1 MAETE
6 AARVTVPPAGAISPA
21 WKRIASSI
29 VLIPVFV
36 WVTTGAP
43 AWVFQLLVVAASAVA
58 CRELARMFE
67 RTGRP
72 IATWLTVGVGAALTA
87 SFATSLYTGLGINGH
102 AVRWMPTPELAL
114 LVGVG
119 LICSAPLWS
128 SGRPL
133 VESTANT
140 LFGAIYIGWLL
151 GYAIWLQGRAD
162 GPQLVLFLVGVTWAG
177 ESAAYL
183 VGSSV
188 GRRRLAP
195 VLSPGKTVEGAI
207 GGVLGGTICG
217 LVFKAIFDFFWPEL
231 SAIMGWGLAIGFG
244 LVLSVAAIVGDLIES
259 LLKRDAQVK
268 DAGAM
273 LPGMGGILDRIDSP
287 LLAIPVMYY
296 MMLFTAFL
304 RLE

>member
-1 MAETE
+1 VAETE
-6 AARVTVPPAGAISPA
+6 AARVTVPGAGAISPA

-87 SFATSLYTGLGINGH
+87 SFATSLYTGLGIDGH
-102 AVRWMPTPELAL
+102 TVRWMPTPELAL

-151 GYAIWLQGRAD
+151 GYAIWLQGRAG

-188 GRRRLAP
+188 GRHRLAP
-195 VLSPGKTVEGAI
+195 VLSPGKTVEGAVAQVI
-207 GGVLGGTICG
+207 VSIAAALALGFWLLPACGLLGAAGAGVVLG
-217 LVFKAIFDFFWPEL
+217 V
-231 SAIMGWGLAIGFG
+231 IGQ
-244 LVLSVAAIVGDLIES
+244 VGDLAES
-259 LLKRDAQVK
+259 AIKRSIGTK
-268 DAGAM
+268 DTGD
-273 LPGMGGILDRIDSP
+273 LIPGHGGMLDRIDS
-287 LLAIPVMYY
+287 LLFNAPALYLY
-296 MMLFTAFL
+296 SLYAWC
-304 RLE
+304 RA

>member
-188 GRRRLAP
+188 GRHRLAP

-207 GGVLGGTICG
+207 AQVIVSIAAALALGFWLLPACGLLGAAGAGVVLG
-217 LVFKAIFDFFWPEL
+217 V
-231 SAIMGWGLAIGFG
+231 IGQ
-244 LVLSVAAIVGDLIES
+244 VGDLAES
-259 LLKRDAQVK
+259 AIKRSIGTK
-268 DAGAM
+268 DTGD
-273 LPGMGGILDRIDSP
+273 LIPGHGGMLDRIDS
-287 LLAIPVMYY
+287 LLFNAPALYLY
-296 MMLFTAFL
+296 SLYAWC
-304 RLE
+304 RA

>member
-1 MAETE
+1 VAETE
-6 AARVTVPPAGAISPA
+6 AARVTVPGAGAISPA

-36 WVTTGAP
+36 WVTSGAP

-87 SFATSLYTGLGINGH
+87 SFATSLYAGLGIDGH
-102 AVRWMPTPELAL
+102 AARWMPTPELAL

-188 GRRRLAP
+188 GRHRLAP

-207 GGVLGGTICG
+207 AQLIVSIAAALALGFWLLPACGLLGAAGAGVVLGVVGQ
-217 LVFKAIFDFFWPEL
+217 
-231 SAIMGWGLAIGFG
+231 
-244 LVLSVAAIVGDLIES
+244 VGDLAES
-259 LLKRDAQVK
+259 AIKRSIGTK
-268 DAGAM
+268 DTGD
-273 LPGMGGILDRIDSP
+273 LIPGHGGMLDRIDS
-287 LLAIPVMYY
+287 LLFNAPALYLY
-296 MMLFTAFL
+296 SLYAWC
-304 RLE
+304 RA

>member
-6 AARVTVPPAGAISPA
+6 AARVTVPGAGAISPA

-36 WVTTGAP
+36 WVTSGAP

-87 SFATSLYTGLGINGH
+87 SFATSLYTGLGIDGH
-102 AVRWMPTPELAL
+102 AARWMPTPELAL

-188 GRRRLAP
+188 GRHRLAP
-195 VLSPGKTVEGAI
+195 VLSPGKTVEGAVAQVI
-207 GGVLGGTICG
+207 VSIAAALVLGFWLLPACG
-217 LVFKAIFDFFWPEL
+217 LL
-231 SAIMGWGLAIGFG
+231 G
-244 LVLSVAAIVGDLIES
+244 AAGAGIILGVVGQVGDLAES
-259 LLKRDAQVK
+259 AIKRSIGTK
-268 DAGAM
+268 DTGD
-273 LPGMGGILDRIDSP
+273 LIPGHGGMLDRIDS
-287 LLAIPVMYY
+287 LLFNAPALYLY
-296 MMLFTAFL
+296 SLYAWC
-304 RLE
+304 RA

>member
-1 MAETE
+1 VAETE

-36 WVTTGAP
+36 WATAGAP

-72 IATWLTVGVGAALTA
+72 IATWLTVAVGAALTA
-87 SFATSLYTGLGINGH
+87 SFATSLYTGLGIDGLP
-102 AVRWMPTPELAL
+102 VRWMPTPELAL

-119 LICSAPLWS
+119 LICSAPLWT

-188 GRRRLAP
+188 GRHRLAP

-207 GGVLGGTICG
+207 AQVIVSIAAALALGFWLLPACGLLGAAGAGVVLG
-217 LVFKAIFDFFWPEL
+217 V
-231 SAIMGWGLAIGFG
+231 IGQ
-244 LVLSVAAIVGDLIES
+244 VGDLAES
-259 LLKRDAQVK
+259 AIKRSIGTK
-268 DAGAM
+268 DTGD
-273 LPGMGGILDRIDSP
+273 LIPGHGGMLDRIDS
-287 LLAIPVMYY
+287 LLFNAPALYLY
-296 MMLFTAFL
+296 SLYAWC
-304 RLE
+304 RA

>member
-6 AARVTVPPAGAISPA
+6 AARVTVPGAGAISPA

-87 SFATSLYTGLGINGH
+87 SFATSLYTGLGIDGH
-102 AVRWMPTPELAL
+102 PVRWMPTPELAL

-188 GRRRLAP
+188 GRHRLAP

-207 GGVLGGTICG
+207 AQVIVSIAAALALGFWLLPACGLLGAAGAGVVLG
-217 LVFKAIFDFFWPEL
+217 V
-231 SAIMGWGLAIGFG
+231 IGQ
-244 LVLSVAAIVGDLIES
+244 VGDLAES
-259 LLKRDAQVK
+259 AIKRSIGTK
-268 DAGAM
+268 DTGD
-273 LPGMGGILDRIDSP
+273 LIPGHGGMLDRIDS
-287 LLAIPVMYY
+287 LLFNAPALYLY
-296 MMLFTAFL
+296 SLYAWC
-304 RLE
+304 RA

>member
-6 AARVTVPPAGAISPA
+6 AARVTVPGAGAISPA
-21 WKRIASSI
+21 WKRIASSV

-87 SFATSLYTGLGINGH
+87 SFATSLYTGLGIDGH
-102 AVRWMPTPELAL
+102 PVRWMPTPELAL

-188 GRRRLAP
+188 GRHRLAP

-207 GGVLGGTICG
+207 AQVI
-217 LVFKAIFDFFWPEL
+217 V
-231 SAIMGWGLAIGFG
+231 
-244 LVLSVAAIVGDLIES
+244 SVAAALALGFWLLPACGLLGAAGAGVVLGVIGQVGDLAES
-259 LLKRDAQVK
+259 AIKRSIGTK
-268 DAGAM
+268 DTGD
-273 LPGMGGILDRIDSP
+273 LIPGHGGMLDRIDS
-287 LLAIPVMYY
+287 LLFNAPALYLY
-296 MMLFTAFL
+296 SLYAWC
-304 RLE
+304 RA

>member
-1 MAETE
+1 VAETE
-6 AARVTVPPAGAISPA
+6 AARVTVPGAGAISPA

-87 SFATSLYTGLGINGH
+87 SFATSLYTGLGIDGH
-102 AVRWMPTPELAL
+102 TVRWMPTPELAL

-188 GRRRLAP
+188 GRHRLAP
-195 VLSPGKTVEGAI
+195 VLSPGKTVEGAVAQVI
-207 GGVLGGTICG
+207 VSIAAALALGFWLLPACGLLGAAGAGVVLG
-217 LVFKAIFDFFWPEL
+217 V
-231 SAIMGWGLAIGFG
+231 IGQ
-244 LVLSVAAIVGDLIES
+244 VGDLAES
-259 LLKRDAQVK
+259 AIKRSIGTK
-268 DAGAM
+268 DTGD
-273 LPGMGGILDRIDSP
+273 LIPGHGGMLDRIDS
-287 LLAIPVMYY
+287 LLFNAPALYLY
-296 MMLFTAFL
+296 SLYAWC
-304 RLE
+304 RA

>member
-6 AARVTVPPAGAISPA
+6 AARVTVPEARAMSPA
-21 WKRIASSI
+21 WKRIGSSV

-72 IATWLTVGVGAALTA
+72 ITTWLTVGVGAALTA
-87 SFATSLYTGLGINGH
+87 SFATSLYAGLGDDGSSL
-102 AVRWMPTPELAL
+102 RWMPTPELVL
-114 LVGVG
+114 LAGVG

-128 SGRPL
+128 AGRPL

-140 LFGAIYIGWLL
+140 LFGAVYIGWLL
-151 GYAIWLQGRAD
+151 GYAIWLQGRVG

-188 GRRRLAP
+188 GRYRLAP
-195 VLSPGKTVEGAI
+195 ILSPRKTVEGAI
-207 GGVLGGTICG
+207 AQV
-217 LVFKAIFDFFWPEL
+217 V
-231 SAIMGWGLAIGFG
+231 
-244 LVLSVAAIVGDLIES
+244 VSVAAALALGSWLLPACGLMGAAGAGAVLGVIGQVGDLAES
-259 LLKRDAQVK
+259 AIKRSIGTK
-268 DAGAM
+268 DTGD
-273 LPGMGGILDRIDSP
+273 LIPGHGGMLDRIDS
-287 LLAIPVMYY
+287 LLFNAPALYLY
-296 MMLFTAFL
+296 SLYAWC
-304 RLE
+304 RA

>member
-1 MAETE
+1 VAETE
-6 AARVTVPPAGAISPA
+6 AARVTVPEARAMSPA
-21 WKRIASSI
+21 WKRIGSSV

-72 IATWLTVGVGAALTA
+72 ITTWLTVGVGAALTA
-87 SFATSLYTGLGINGH
+87 SFATSLYAGLGDDGSSL
-102 AVRWMPTPELAL
+102 RWMPTPELAL
-114 LVGVG
+114 LAGVG

-128 SGRPL
+128 AGRPL

-140 LFGAIYIGWLL
+140 LFGAVYIGWLL
-151 GYAIWLQGRAD
+151 GYAIWLQGRVG

-188 GRRRLAP
+188 GRYRLAP
-195 VLSPGKTVEGAI
+195 ILSPRKTVEGAI
-207 GGVLGGTICG
+207 AQV
-217 LVFKAIFDFFWPEL
+217 V
-231 SAIMGWGLAIGFG
+231 
-244 LVLSVAAIVGDLIES
+244 VSVAAALALGFWLLPACGLMGAAGAGAVLGVIGQVGDLAES
-259 LLKRDAQVK
+259 AIKRSIGTK
-268 DAGAM
+268 DTGD
-273 LPGMGGILDRIDSP
+273 LIPGHGGMLDRIDS
-287 LLAIPVMYY
+287 LLFNAPALYLY
-296 MMLFTAFL
+296 SLYAWC
-304 RLE
+304 RA

>member
-1 MAETE
+1 VAETE
-6 AARVTVPPAGAISPA
+6 AARMTVPPAGAISPA

-36 WVTTGAP
+36 WVTTAAP

-87 SFATSLYTGLGINGH
+87 SFATSLYTGLGIDGH

-188 GRRRLAP
+188 GRHRLAP

-207 GGVLGGTICG
+207 AQVIVSIAAALALGFWLLPACGLLGAAGAGVVLG
-217 LVFKAIFDFFWPEL
+217 V
-231 SAIMGWGLAIGFG
+231 IGQ
-244 LVLSVAAIVGDLIES
+244 VGDLAES
-259 LLKRDAQVK
+259 AIKRSIGTK
-268 DAGAM
+268 DTGD
-273 LPGMGGILDRIDSP
+273 LIPGHGGMLDRIDS
-287 LLAIPVMYY
+287 LLFNAPALYLY
-296 MMLFTAFL
+296 SLYAWC
-304 RLE
+304 RA

>member
-1 MAETE
+1 VAETE
-6 AARVTVPPAGAISPA
+6 AARVTVPGAGAISPA

-36 WVTTGAP
+36 WVTSGAP

-87 SFATSLYTGLGINGH
+87 SFATSLYAGLGIDGH
-102 AVRWMPTPELAL
+102 AARWMPTPELAL

-188 GRRRLAP
+188 GRHRLAP

-207 GGVLGGTICG
+207 AQLVVSIAAALALGFWLLPACG
-217 LVFKAIFDFFWPEL
+217 LL
-231 SAIMGWGLAIGFG
+231 G
-244 LVLSVAAIVGDLIES
+244 AAGAGVILGVVGQVGDLAES
-259 LLKRDAQVK
+259 AIKRSIGTK
-268 DAGAM
+268 DTGD
-273 LPGMGGILDRIDSP
+273 LIPGHGGMLDRIDS
-287 LLAIPVMYY
+287 LLFNAPALYLY
-296 MMLFTAFL
+296 SLYAWC
-304 RLE
+304 RA

>member
-1 MAETE
+1 
-6 AARVTVPPAGAISPA
+6 
-21 WKRIASSI
+21 
-29 VLIPVFV
+29 
-36 WVTTGAP
+36 
-43 AWVFQLLVVAASAVA
+43 VFQLLVVAASAVA

-87 SFATSLYTGLGINGH
+87 SFATSLYTGLGIDGH
-102 AVRWMPTPELAL
+102 AARWMPTPELAL

-162 GPQLVLFLVGVTWAG
+162 GSQLVLFLVGVTWAG

-188 GRRRLAP
+188 GRHKLAP
-195 VLSPGKTVEGAI
+195 ILSPRKTVEGAI
-207 GGVLGGTICG
+207 AQILVSIAGALALAAWLLPGCG
-217 LVFKAIFDFFWPEL
+217 LVGAAGAGTL
-231 SAIMGWGLAIGFG
+231 LGVIGQ
-244 LVLSVAAIVGDLIES
+244 VGDLAES
-259 LLKRDAQVK
+259 AIKRSIGTK
-268 DAGAM
+268 DTGG
-273 LPGMGGILDRIDSP
+273 LIPGHGGMLDRIDS
-287 LLAIPVMYY
+287 LLFNAPALYLY
-296 MMLFTAFL
+296 SLYAWC
-304 RLE
+304 RA

>member
-1 MAETE
+1 VAETE
-6 AARVTVPPAGAISPA
+6 AARVTVPGAGAISPA

-87 SFATSLYTGLGINGH
+87 SFATSLYTGLGIDGH
-102 AVRWMPTPELAL
+102 PVRWMPTPELAL

-162 GPQLVLFLVGVTWAG
+162 GSQLVLFLVGVTWAG

-195 VLSPGKTVEGAI
+195 ILSPGKTVEGAI
-207 GGVLGGTICG
+207 AQVITSIAAALALGFWLLPACGLLGAAGAGVVLG
-217 LVFKAIFDFFWPEL
+217 V
-231 SAIMGWGLAIGFG
+231 IGQ
-244 LVLSVAAIVGDLIES
+244 VGDLAES
-259 LLKRDAQVK
+259 AIKRSIGTK
-268 DAGAM
+268 DTGD
-273 LPGMGGILDRIDSP
+273 LIPGHGGMLDRIDS
-287 LLAIPVMYY
+287 LLFNAPALYLY
-296 MMLFTAFL
+296 SLYAWC
-304 RLE
+304 RA

>member
-1 MAETE
+1 VAETE
-6 AARVTVPPAGAISPA
+6 AARVSVPPAGAISPA

-36 WVTTGAP
+36 WATTGAP

-87 SFATSLYTGLGINGH
+87 SFATSLYTGLGIDGH

-188 GRRRLAP
+188 GRHRLAP

-207 GGVLGGTICG
+207 AQVIVSIAAALALGFWLLPACG
-217 LVFKAIFDFFWPEL
+217 LLGAAGAGVIL
-231 SAIMGWGLAIGFG
+231 GVIGQ
-244 LVLSVAAIVGDLIES
+244 VGDLAES
-259 LLKRDAQVK
+259 AIKRSIGTK
-268 DAGAM
+268 DTGD
-273 LPGMGGILDRIDSP
+273 LIPGHGGMLDRIDS
-287 LLAIPVMYY
+287 LLFNAPALYLY
-296 MMLFTAFL
+296 SLYAWC
-304 RLE
+304 RA

>member
-6 AARVTVPPAGAISPA
+6 AARVTVPGAGAISPA

-87 SFATSLYTGLGINGH
+87 SFATSLYTGLGIDGH
-102 AVRWMPTPELAL
+102 TVRWMPTPELAL

-188 GRRRLAP
+188 GRHRLAP
-195 VLSPGKTVEGAI
+195 VLSPGKTVEGAVAQVI
-207 GGVLGGTICG
+207 VSIAAALALGFWLLPACGLLGAAGAGVVLG
-217 LVFKAIFDFFWPEL
+217 V
-231 SAIMGWGLAIGFG
+231 IGQ
-244 LVLSVAAIVGDLIES
+244 VGDLAES
-259 LLKRDAQVK
+259 AIKRSIGTK
-268 DAGAM
+268 DTGD
-273 LPGMGGILDRIDSP
+273 LIPGHGGMLDRIDS
-287 LLAIPVMYY
+287 LLFNAPALYLY
-296 MMLFTAFL
+296 SLYAWC
-304 RLE
+304 RA